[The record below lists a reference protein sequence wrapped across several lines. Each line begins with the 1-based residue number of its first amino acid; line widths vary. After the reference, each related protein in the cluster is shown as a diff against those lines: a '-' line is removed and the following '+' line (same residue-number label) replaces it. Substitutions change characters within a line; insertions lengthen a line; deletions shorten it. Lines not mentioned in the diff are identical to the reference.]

1 MSIDLS
7 VETVVNLTEACKL
20 LPRGRRGRPVHVS
33 TLVRAIR
40 KRDLRG
46 AKRGKT
52 WFTSAE
58 ALQEWVDRQTAAS
71 LIGSAAQA
79 SRRPLAVQSRSDR
92 RADRE
97 AMERGL

>member
-1 MSIDLS
+1 MTIDLK
-7 VETVVNLTEACKL
+7 VETVVNLTEASKL
-20 LPRGRRGRPVHVS
+20 LPPGRRGRPVHIS

-40 KRDLRG
+40 TCALRG

-58 ALQEWVDRQTAAS
+58 ALQEWVDSQTAAS
-71 LIGSAAQA
+71 LIGSAAQG

-92 RADRE
+92 RADLK
-97 AMERGL
+97 AKERGL